1 MEEKIVISLISV
13 VVGWLLA
20 QGTAFAKDYLATWK
34 LKKGL
39 SQELVDVKEQMQR
52 VIMLYARQLQVFA
65 HKGIEPA
72 TPIPVYS
79 LFFKQYYKLSIDTL
93 CFEGIY

>member
-1 MEEKIVISLISV
+1 MASEAMVRPLGKSMEEKIVISLISV
-13 VVGWLLA
+13 GVGWLLA

-52 VIMLYARQLQVFA
+52 VIGVCVAMEQLWKA
-65 HKGIEPA
+65 SHNE
-72 TPIPVYS
+72 
-79 LFFKQYYKLSIDTL
+79 
-93 CFEGIY
+93 